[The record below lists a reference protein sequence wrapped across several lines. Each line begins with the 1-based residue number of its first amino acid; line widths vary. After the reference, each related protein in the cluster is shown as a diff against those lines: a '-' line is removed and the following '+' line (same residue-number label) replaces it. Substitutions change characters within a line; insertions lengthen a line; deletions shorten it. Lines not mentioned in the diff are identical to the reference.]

1 MRVGTRVTWL
11 RDFQI
16 NSQTPHKT
24 AKSNFFE
31 KFPTNY
37 LLIQKIALPLP
48 SQNNESMSFQAVNKF
63 WWWRL
68 QLQKSRE

>member
-1 MRVGTRVTWL
+1 MRVGMRISWPC
-11 RDFQI
+11 DFQI
-16 NSQTPHKT
+16 NSQTPDKT

-37 LLIQKIALPLP
+37 LSVQKIALPLP
-48 SQNNESMSFQAVNKF
+48 SQHNESMSFQAVNKF

>member
-1 MRVGTRVTWL
+1 MPIFCLDPDKHTTK
-11 RDFQI
+11 
-16 NSQTPHKT
+16 PT
-24 AKSNFFE
+24 AKPTIKQQKVIFFE
-31 KFPTNY
+31 KFTTNH
-37 LLIQKIALPLP
+37 LQVQKIALPLP

>member
-1 MRVGTRVTWL
+1 MKIL
-11 RDFQI
+11 RDSSIII
-16 NSQTPHKT
+16 NSTLNHPFKQQKVTFP
-24 AKSNFFE
+24 E
-31 KFPTNY
+31 KYPINY
-37 LLIQKIALPLP
+37 LSVQKITLPLP

>member
-1 MRVGTRVTWL
+1 MRVGTRITQSC
-11 RDFQI
+11 DYQI
-16 NSQTPHKT
+16 NTQTRNKT

-31 KFPTNY
+31 KIPTNY
-37 LLIQKIALPLP
+37 LSVRKIALPLP
-48 SQNNESMSFQAVNKF
+48 SQNNERMSFQAVNKF